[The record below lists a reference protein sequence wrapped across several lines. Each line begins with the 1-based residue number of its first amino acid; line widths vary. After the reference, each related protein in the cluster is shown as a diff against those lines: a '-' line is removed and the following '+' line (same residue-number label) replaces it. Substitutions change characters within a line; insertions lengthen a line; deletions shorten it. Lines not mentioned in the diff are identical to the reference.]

1 MMGSRGSRTFE
12 GSNMFT
18 PVRYAV
24 RQLRESPGFA
34 VTAILTLSLGIGAST
49 AIFAVLDAVLL
60 EPLPFAQPDRLVA
73 VASQPDGVVSVPTMQ
88 DYQSRSTTFSSL
100 AAYREWSPTQ
110 KATNAIAAHRILVVT
125 QGFFSTLG
133 TRFALGTSWPLT
145 GNEQD
150 CSSQAIVSGGYW
162 KRLGGGHVLGNRMLN
177 LQGRDFQIAGVLAL
191 EQTIEGSDR
200 LNQPEVFVQ
209 IGCDSEERP
218 NSRGDMSFDLIGR
231 LRPGVTLGQAN
242 ADLSRVDRTLQK
254 DYPNDYGAD
263 AAAFGRPPQ
272 VFPYIELLV
281 GTETKPALLMTF
293 AACGLLLGIACAN
306 LASLLLARNTRRRSE
321 FATRATLGASLG
333 QLLRQFMV
341 ETAVLVSL
349 GTAGGIALA
358 LLVLELLKTTTA
370 LHLPRLAHASMRPA
384 VLAFVIVVSAA
395 VTFFLTL
402 LPAWRT
408 LRPGLLQDLQ
418 GAGRTSA
425 GRSLRFTRR
434 LLVVSQLTLTVVLL
448 ACAGWMIG
456 SVYLLLH
463 QPLGFEPDHL
473 LMLKAELSSNSSTK
487 EQSRLDEVKLSQMVT
502 SLRELPGVL
511 SAAMTD
517 HQPLGH
523 AINRYT
529 FCSDVHPE
537 QCKQQVNI
545 NPNSYAVS
553 PDYFS
558 TIGQTLLDGR
568 DFNAADDGRNY
579 VAIVNQVLAARE
591 WPGQS
596 ALGHRVHTGEIHTPE
611 GESWATVVGVVGNVH
626 NYDLV
631 SQPGPDLYIPR
642 AEDPSGFARLIL
654 TVSGDPGFLKDA
666 ARTKLKAEFPEA
678 TIFGF
683 ETMSEEMSSEVSER
697 VFLMEVAMSF
707 GVVALFLSILGTYG
721 LLAYEVSL
729 REKEIGIRLA
739 LGSSRERVVK
749 LLLYEEGRWL
759 MAGAILGLAGA
770 VATGYTFRSRFYGAH
785 AISPLVLLG
794 SASLLLVPA
803 LLAIALP
810 ARRAAL
816 QDPAE
821 TLRRE

>member
-1 MMGSRGSRTFE
+1 MLAL
-12 GSNMFT
+12 
-18 PVRYAV
+18 VRYAL

-34 VTAILTLSLGIGAST
+34 ATTILTLALGIGAST

-60 EPLPFAQPDRLVA
+60 EPLPFTQPDRLVA
-73 VASQPDGVVSVPTMQ
+73 VSSQPDGVVSIPTMQ

-100 AAYREWSPTQ
+100 AAYRVWSPTQ
-110 KATNAIAAHRILVVT
+110 KTTNAIAARRILVVT

-133 TRFALGTSWPLT
+133 TRFALGATWPIT

-162 KRLGGGHVLGNRMLN
+162 KRLGSRNVLGNRMLN
-177 LQGRDFQIAGVLAL
+177 LQGRDFQITGVLPL
-191 EQTIEGSDR
+191 EQAIEGSGT

-209 IGCDSEERP
+209 VGCDSEERP
-218 NSRGDMSFDLIGR
+218 NSRGDMSFELIGR
-231 LRPGVTLGQAN
+231 LRPGVTLAQAN
-242 ADLSRVDRTLQK
+242 ADLSRVDQTLQK

-263 AAAFGRPPQ
+263 IAVFRRPPR

-293 AACGLLLGIACAN
+293 AACGLLLVIACAN

-321 FATRATLGASLG
+321 FATRASLGATLG
-333 QLLRQFMV
+333 QLLRQLMV
-341 ETAVLVSL
+341 ESAVLVSM
-349 GTAGGIALA
+349 GAAGGIALA
-358 LLVLELLKTTTA
+358 LLVLGFLKTTTA

-384 VLAFVIVVSAA
+384 VVAFVVAVSAA
-395 VTFFLTL
+395 VTIFLTL

-408 LRPGLLQDLQ
+408 LRPGLLQDIQ

-434 LLVVSQLTLTVVLL
+434 LLVVAQLTLTVVLL

-463 QPLGFEPDHL
+463 QPLGFAPDHL
-473 LMLKAELSSNSSTK
+473 LMLKAELSSDHSTK
-487 EQSRLDEVKLSQMVT
+487 EQTRLYELRLSQMAT
-502 SLRELPGVL
+502 SLYELPGVV
-511 SAAMTD
+511 SVAYTD

-523 AINRYT
+523 AVNRYD

-545 NPNSYAVS
+545 NPNSYAIS
-553 PDYFS
+553 PAYFS
-558 TIGQTLLDGR
+558 TIGQSILEGR
-568 DFNAADDGRNY
+568 DFNVADDGRNH
-579 VAIVNQVLAARE
+579 VVIVNQALAARE

-596 ALGHRVHTGEIHTPE
+596 ALGHRVHTGEIHIPE

-642 AEDPSGFARLIL
+642 AEDPSGFARFIL
-654 TVSGDPGFLKDA
+654 KVSADPALLKNA
-666 ARTKLKAEFPEA
+666 ARAKLKAQFPEA
-678 TIFGF
+678 TTFGF

-697 VFLMEVAMSF
+697 VFLMQVATSF
-707 GVVALFLSILGTYG
+707 GAVALFLSILGTYG

-739 LGSSRERVVK
+739 LGSPRERIVR
-749 LLLYEEGRWL
+749 LLLYEEGRCL
-759 MAGAILGLAGA
+759 MVGAILGLACA
-770 VATGYTFRSRFYGAH
+770 VATGYAFRSRFYGAH
-785 AISPLVLLG
+785 STSLSVLLG
-794 SASLLLVPA
+794 SALLLIGPA

-810 ARRAAL
+810 AHRAAL

>member
-1 MMGSRGSRTFE
+1 MSL
-12 GSNMFT
+12 
-18 PVRYAV
+18 PLRYV
-24 RQLRESPGFA
+24 FRQLRESPGFA
-34 VTAILTLSLGIGAST
+34 VTAILTLTLGIGAST

-73 VASQPDGVVSVPTMQ
+73 VASQPDGVVSIPTMQ
-88 DYQSRSTTFSSL
+88 DYQSRSTTFSTL
-100 AAYREWSPTQ
+100 AAYRDWSPTQ
-110 KATNAIAAHRILVVT
+110 KTTNAIAAHRILVVT

-133 TRFALGTSWPLT
+133 TRFALGASWPIT

-150 CSSQAIVSGGYW
+150 CSAQAILSGGYW
-162 KRLGGGHVLGNRMLN
+162 KRLGGGSSLGNRILN
-177 LQGRDFQIAGVLAL
+177 LDGRDFQIAAVLPL
-191 EQTIEGSDR
+191 EQTIEGAGA
-200 LNQPEVFVQ
+200 LNQPEVFVP
-209 IGCDSEERP
+209 IGCDSQERP
-218 NSRGDMSFDLIGR
+218 NSRGDMSFELIGR
-231 LRPGVTLGQAN
+231 LRPGVTLSQAN

-263 AAAFGRPPQ
+263 NAAFRKPPR

-281 GTETKPALLMTF
+281 GAETKPALLMTF
-293 AACGLLLGIACAN
+293 AACGLLLVIACAN
-306 LASLLLARNTRRRSE
+306 LASLLLARNTRRRAE

-333 QLLRQFMV
+333 QLLQQLMV
-341 ETAVLVSL
+341 ESAVLVSL
-349 GTAGGIALA
+349 GAAGGIALA
-358 LLVLELLKTTTA
+358 LLVLGSLKTTTA
-370 LHLPRLAHASMRPA
+370 LHLPRLAHASMRAA
-384 VLAFVIVVSAA
+384 VVAFVIAVSAA
-395 VTFFLTL
+395 VTVFLTL

-408 LRPGLLQDLQ
+408 LRPGLLLDLQ

-434 LLVVSQLTLTVVLL
+434 LLVVAQLTLTVVLL

-463 QPLGFEPDHL
+463 QPLGFSPDHL
-473 LMLKAELSSNSSTK
+473 LMLKAELGSDSSTK
-487 EQSRLDEVKLSQMVT
+487 EQASLYEVKLSQMVA
-502 SLRELPGVL
+502 SLRELPGVV
-511 SAAMTD
+511 SVAMTD

-523 AINRYT
+523 AVNRYD

-545 NPNSYAVS
+545 NPNSYAIS

-558 TIGQTLLDGR
+558 TIGQSLLEGR
-568 DFNAADDGRNY
+568 DFNAADDGRDH
-579 VAIVNQVLAARE
+579 VVIVNQSLAARE

-596 ALGHRVHTGEIHTPE
+596 ALGHRVRTGEIHAPE
-611 GESWATVVGVVGNVH
+611 GENWATVVGVVGNVH

-654 TVSGDPGFLKDA
+654 NVSGDPGLLKNA
-666 ARTKLKAEFPEA
+666 TRAKLKAEFPDA

-683 ETMSEEMSSEVSER
+683 GTMAEEMSSEVSER
-697 VFLMEVAMSF
+697 VFLMQVAASF
-707 GVVALFLSILGTYG
+707 GTVALFLSVLGVYG

-739 LGSSRERVVK
+739 LGSSREKVVR

-759 MAGAILGLAGA
+759 MAGTILGLAGA
-770 VATGYTFRSRFYGAH
+770 VAAGYAFRSRFYGAH
-785 AISPLVLLG
+785 STSLSVLLG
-794 SASLLLVPA
+794 SALLLLGPA
-803 LLAIALP
+803 VLAIALP